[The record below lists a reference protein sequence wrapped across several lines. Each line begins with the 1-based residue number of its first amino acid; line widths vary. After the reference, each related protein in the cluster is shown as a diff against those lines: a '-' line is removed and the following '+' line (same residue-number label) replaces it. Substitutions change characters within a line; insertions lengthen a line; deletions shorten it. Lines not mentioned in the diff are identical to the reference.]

1 MTGGFKRTSVLWHF
15 LKCLPNLSLGEHP
28 LLPVLDVFG
37 SGWVVKRPFQGA
49 AASQLPKITEDAAYC
64 SWTPRGSLQTR
75 LALSSS

>member
-49 AASQLPKITEDAAYC
+49 AAS
-64 SWTPRGSLQTR
+64 
-75 LALSSS
+75 